1 MTGRRLSDAERLDW
15 LRLIRTENVGP
26 VTFMDLLGRFGSA
39 GAAREALPELSR
51 RGGRQAPLRVY
62 AKDAAQAEIDATSE
76 LGAKLIARGEPD
88 YPSALAAIENAPPLI
103 TARGRI
109 ELLGSK
115 AIAVVGARNASANGV
130 RFARQIATDLGAAG
144 YVIASGFARGID
156 TAAHGGALETG
167 TIAVMAGGVDIIFP
181 PENEKFYA
189 TMIERG
195 VAISDRAPGYAPRA
209 KDFPRRNRII
219 SGLSVG
225 VVVVEAAMKSG
236 SLTTARMA
244 LEQGREV
251 FAVPGSPLDPRCRG
265 TNDLLRQG
273 ATLTES
279 ADDVLRELGAITTRP
294 LAEPAPIAPAAQPPN
309 DGSDLAKAR
318 VLVNEKLGPN
328 PVAVDEIIR
337 QCHLSPPMV
346 LQVLLE
352 LELAGRLARQPGN
365 QVYLL
370 ADQ

>member
-1 MTGRRLSDAERLDW
+1 MIG
-15 LRLIRTENVGP
+15 
-26 VTFMDLLGRFGSA
+26 
-39 GAAREALPELSR
+39 
-51 RGGRQAPLRVY
+51 
-62 AKDAAQAEIDATSE
+62 
-76 LGAKLIARGEPD
+76 
-88 YPSALAAIENAPPLI
+88 
-103 TARGRI
+103 
-109 ELLGSK
+109 
-115 AIAVVGARNASANGV
+115 VVGARNASANGV
-130 RFARQIATDLGAAG
+130 RFARQIAADLGAAD
-144 YVIASGFARGID
+144 YVVASGFARGID
-156 TAAHGGALETG
+156 TAAHGGALDSG
-167 TIAVMAGGVDIIFP
+167 TVAVMAGGVDIVFP
-181 PENEKFYA
+181 PENKAFYA
-189 TMIERG
+189 DIAARG
-195 VAISDRAPGYAPRA
+195 VAVSERPPGHAPRA

-265 TNDLLRQG
+265 TNDLIRQG

-279 ADDVLRELGAITTRP
+279 ADDVLRELGQSAPRR
-294 LAEPAPIAPAAQPPN
+294 LAEPAPIALVPQPA
-309 DGSDLAKAR
+309 SDDSELARAR
-318 VLVNEKLGPN
+318 ILVAEKLGPN

-337 QCHLSPPMV
+337 QCHLSPAMV
-346 LQVLLE
+346 LNVLLE